1 MNEQELAVCKDYNL
15 PIKIFIINNGY
26 LGMVRQLQQKGF
38 EKRYSET
45 KISNP
50 DFTKLA
56 ESYNIPAININTTE
70 DLTKALPKVFSENT
84 PYIINCNVEPMEI
97 V

>member
-1 MNEQELAVCKDYNL
+1 
-15 PIKIFIINNGY
+15 
-26 LGMVRQLQQKGF
+26 MVRQLQQKGF

-45 KISNP
+45 QISNP
-50 DFTKLA
+50 DFIKLA
-56 ESYNIPAININTTE
+56 DAYNITAVNVNTIE